1 MDRLRPDGRAA
12 VFYNDRLPLRPVQD
26 GQEGEQAAHLLHA
39 VQAVGHVILLE
50 IGVDIVHVRG
60 GVDIL
65 AAPLLP
71 GLRPLAGDE
80 QHRRALAGQDGPADG
95 LPPVGLDGVVAG
107 DILGDLPADGHGVL
121 LAGILLGENDE
132 VGVGPGHLAQIF
144 SPVQGLLAGAAEH
157 GDDAPPGILRLDRA
171 EQSLEAHAVVGIVH
185 NGGDGVVGV
194 GVDLHPPG
202 HPGLHQPHIHR
213 LLRDVQPLAHGDGG
227 QGVFHI
233 EQSGHGQAE
242 LPLEPAGAH
251 PEQDVVAPLAHLAG
265 VHVRLLILLGEG
277 DDGAAP
283 LLSGLEHPL
292 GVVAVQIH
300 AGDAG
305 LGEDLQL
312 GGEIVLK
319 VRVLDGGDVVGA
331 DVQKAGSG
339 KVGTQGAVILQRL
352 AGHLHGHIAQ
362 AVVPGV
368 GKVPLKLQG
377 LRGGEVGLELLC
389 AVIGVDGGDDARG
402 GAALPRQIL
411 VQNILQVIGG
421 GRLALGPGDANDVQI
436 TGGVAVVQV
445 GQGGDGLPH
454 VRHLDTGQV
463 HLGIGLQADIG
474 HGPLVPGHL

>member
-1 MDRLRPDGRAA
+1 M
-12 VFYNDRLPLRPVQD
+12 
-26 GQEGEQAAHLLHA
+26 
-39 VQAVGHVILLE
+39 
-50 IGVDIVHVRG
+50 
-60 GVDIL
+60 
-65 AAPLLP
+65 
-71 GLRPLAGDE
+71 
-80 QHRRALAGQDGPADG
+80 
-95 LPPVGLDGVVAG
+95 
-107 DILGDLPADGHGVL
+107 
-121 LAGILLGENDE
+121 
-132 VGVGPGHLAQIF
+132 
-144 SPVQGLLAGAAEH
+144 
-157 GDDAPPGILRLDRA
+157 
-171 EQSLEAHAVVGIVH
+171 
-185 NGGDGVVGV
+185 
-194 GVDLHPPG
+194 
-202 HPGLHQPHIHR
+202 
-213 LLRDVQPLAHGDGG
+213 
-227 QGVFHI
+227 
-233 EQSGHGQAE
+233 
-242 LPLEPAGAH
+242 
-251 PEQDVVAPLAHLAG
+251 
-265 VHVRLLILLGEG
+265 
-277 DDGAAP
+277 
-283 LLSGLEHPL
+283 
-292 GVVAVQIH
+292 VAVQIH

-305 LGEDLQL
+305 LGENFQL

-421 GRLALGPGDANDVQI
+421 GRFALGPGDANDVQI

-474 HGPLVPGHL
+474 HGSLVPGHL